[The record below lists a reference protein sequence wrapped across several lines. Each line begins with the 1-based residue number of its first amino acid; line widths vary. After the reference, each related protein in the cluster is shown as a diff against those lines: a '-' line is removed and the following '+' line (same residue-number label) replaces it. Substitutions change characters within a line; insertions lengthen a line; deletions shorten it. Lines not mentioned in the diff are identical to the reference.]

1 MINVNDP
8 FGYVRIGK
16 ESITWGDKFALEH
29 PGEIRNQ
36 SGGKCLIVP
45 EQGFFKRPNERFV
58 LPHAIGC
65 QSPTDNHDYISILQG
80 CV

>member
-1 MINVNDP
+1 MINVNGTFD
-8 FGYVRIGK
+8 YVRIGK
-16 ESITWGDKFALEH
+16 ESITWGDKFSLEH
-29 PGEIRNQ
+29 SGEIMDRW
-36 SGGKCLIVP
+36 GEKCLVVP

-65 QSPTDNHDYISILQG
+65 QSPTDYRDYISILQG